1 MTVQDL
7 INLLSQLPDKS
18 ARLTFD
24 VSNREGTVSTA
35 VDDIELTVCNHISH
49 SDPLARIG
57 DVRMSLSVNYLPRH
71 PYV

>member
-18 ARLTFD
+18 ARLMFD
-24 VSNREGTVSTA
+24 VSDREGATSTS
-35 VDDIELTVCNHISH
+35 VENIEMEICHKISYC
-49 SDPLARIG
+49 DTLARIG